1 MSKLFMLIGI
11 PGSGKSTAA
20 QKLSEI
26 YNAPIY
32 SSDDIRKELYGDA
45 SVQDNPKKVF
55 DILHKR
61 IIEGLNKYSNVIYDA
76 TNIYSKYRKEFL
88 ESLPIDDA
96 RYNICIVLAERPDV
110 CIKRQSLRERQVPE
124 EVIRKMADRLQFPIY
139 DEGWDEIYTYYHNG
153 DESSLYGW
161 ELKEVSLLDYITYN
175 KNWKEE
181 LQKPPFCLNIRQKDD
196 LYIFKYQQLN
206 SDFNY
211 RVVRES
217 RGCILEIKD
226 GIPEYVCR
234 PFTKFFNVQEE
245 LADPIDW
252 TSARVTEKIDGSLMK
267 MFYYDGQWNL
277 ATNGTINAFE
287 AEVSDTPYT
296 FGEIFERAL
305 KEDIQ
310 TFGNKYLEKDCT
322 YMFELTSPDTR
333 VVISYPDG
341 IYYLTRKKTATGEED
356 FTPQTFSENIQFP
369 KVYNLNKLYEIIQ
382 VVKMMSKDEEGV
394 VVNDIFSH
402 RVKVKN
408 PAYLDIAKMVGNHRL
423 SDSTLY
429 EDYICTNK
437 ADDLIATAPEYKD
450 RVNKLIEGRKIV
462 IIAFENAW
470 EAVKEKS
477 DLSQKDFAL
486 LVKDSKYSGFIFKR
500 RKFEDLTAEKY
511 FNELPRSKQLDYIK
525 DSINDLEDEV

>member
-1 MSKLFMLIGI
+1 MLIGI
-11 PGSGKSTAA
+11 PGSGKSTVA

-45 SVQDNPKKVF
+45 SVQDNPKRVF

-88 ESLPIDDA
+88 ESLPVNKE
-96 RYNICIVLAERPDV
+96 RYNICVVLAERPDV
-110 CIKRQSLRERQVPE
+110 CIKRQSLRDRQVPE
-124 EVIRKMADRLQFPIY
+124 EVIHKMAERLQLPTY
-139 DEGWDEIYTYYHNG
+139 DEGWDEIYINYHGG
-153 DESSLYGW
+153 DECNLYGW
-161 ELKEVSLLDYITYN
+161 KLKEVSLLNYITYH

-181 LQKPPFCLNIRQKDD
+181 LQKPPFCLDIRQKDN
-196 LYIFKYQQLN
+196 LYLFKYQQLN
-206 SDFNY
+206 SDFSY
-211 RVVRES
+211 RIVTES

-226 GIPEYVCR
+226 NIPNYVCR

-252 TSARVTEKIDGSLMK
+252 TSAKVTEKIDGSLMK
-267 MFYYDGQWNL
+267 MFYYNGQWNL

-310 TFGNKYLEKDCT
+310 SFGNKYLEKDYT

-333 VVISYPDG
+333 VVIPYPDG
-341 IYYLTRKKTATGEED
+341 IYYLARKKTATGEEN
-356 FTPQTFSENIQFP
+356 FAPQIFSENIQFP

-408 PAYLDIAKMVGNHRL
+408 PAYLEASKLIGNHRL
-423 SDSTLY
+423 SDSTIY
-429 EDYICTNK
+429 EDYILTNK
-437 ADDLIATAPEYKD
+437 SDDLIAVAPEYKK
-450 RVNKLIEGRKIV
+450 RTERLIEGRRIV
-462 IIAFENAW
+462 ITAFHNAW
-470 EAVKEKS
+470 ETVKDKN
-477 DLSQKDFAL
+477 DLPQKDFAL
-486 LVKDSKYSGFIFKR
+486 LVKDSKYSDFVFKK
-500 RKFEDLTAEKY
+500 RKFKDLTAENY
-511 FNELPRSKQLDYIK
+511 FNSIPVKKQLDYING
-525 DSINDLEDEV
+525 SIKNLEEEE